1 MTEQGCA
8 EPAWRQ
14 CGVHGDLV
22 LEKRQSRSVSG
33 GDGTGSMS
41 QEIRVRHVDGA
52 VILQREVTIR
62 WQHFGQI
69 NAAFSDDGLAVVVT
83 ATGGRD
89 RVWPLP

>member
-1 MTEQGCA
+1 
-8 EPAWRQ
+8 
-14 CGVHGDLV
+14 
-22 LEKRQSRSVSG
+22 
-33 GDGTGSMS
+33 MS
-41 QEIRVRHVDGA
+41 QDIRVRHVDGT

>member
-1 MTEQGCA
+1 MTEKGC
-8 EPAWRQ
+8 EETPWRQ
-14 CGVHGDLV
+14 CGAHGDLV
-22 LEKRQSRSVSG
+22 LEKRQSRSASA

-41 QEIRVRHVDGA
+41 QDIRVRHVDGT